1 VTAAESTSDPTAS
14 TSRRELL
21 CGLVVA
27 LLAPGALAAACSED
41 SPSGSGSATTTGGAA
56 TGAAP
61 DGGATPGGGATN
73 LAALT
78 AVPEGGGLVVDK
90 PGGGK
95 LLLVRTSGEQVKAY
109 DASCTHMGTT
119 VDPPKG
125 GTITCSNHGS
135 QFDTATGDVKKGPA
149 TAPLSTVPVKV
160 QGGNVVLA

>member
-1 VTAAESTSDPTAS
+1 MTAAEPTTDPTAN

-27 LLAPGALAAACSED
+27 LLAPGALAAACSDD
-41 SPSGSGSATTTGGAA
+41 SPSGSGGATTGGGA
-56 TGAAP
+56 TGTAP
-61 DGGATPGGGATN
+61 DGGGGGSGGGTV

-78 AVPEGGGLVVDK
+78 SVPEGGGLIVDK

-95 LLLVRTSGEQVKAY
+95 LLLVRSSGEQVKAY

-125 GTITCSNHGS
+125 GMITCPNHGS
-135 QFDTATGDVKKGPA
+135 QFDVATGDVKKGPA
-149 TAPLSTVPVKV
+149 TAPLSTVPVSV
-160 QGGNVVLA
+160 SGTNVVLA